1 MHSCSLRRMMRRWR
15 RMSCKRWSGAGRTA
29 RNAGARCA
37 GDSAESAT
45 TARRC
50 GRAHGVEQ
58 RPDAGRGRALCAP
71 GATFGKLSVKSGFCP
86 ETGPG
91 APRGPE
97 GRRRRL
103 GLSWRALD
111 SDLSASASSKKAMCH
126 RNLGGGQASR
136 PGGGHGPSPLSI
148 LFFLGEQQNPPT
160 SFVSIV
166 FSRDFWQRM
175 HPGNQGDTPTS

>member
-1 MHSCSLRRMMRRWR
+1 LHSCSLRRMMRRWR

-29 RNAGARCA
+29 SNAGARCA
-37 GDSAESAT
+37 GESAESAT

-103 GLSWRALD
+103 GQPHPDWWECSAWEDMSLAGVRERSCEALRT
-111 SDLSASASSKKAMCH
+111 AHA
-126 RNLGGGQASR
+126 
-136 PGGGHGPSPLSI
+136 PGVALRSVSGR
-148 LFFLGEQQNPPT
+148 PPT
-160 SFVSIV
+160 LCNP
-166 FSRDFWQRM
+166 SRENE
-175 HPGNQGDTPTS
+175 GELL